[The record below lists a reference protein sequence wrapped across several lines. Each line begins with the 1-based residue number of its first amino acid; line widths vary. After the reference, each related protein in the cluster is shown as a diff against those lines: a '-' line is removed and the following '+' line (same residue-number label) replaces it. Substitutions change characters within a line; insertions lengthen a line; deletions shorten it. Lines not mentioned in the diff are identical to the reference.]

1 MYEDGGM
8 DKAMEKG
15 LKVIENMDKVV
26 TSLFGRSQ
34 NLRSMMI

>member
-1 MYEDGGM
+1 
-8 DKAMEKG
+8 MEKG

-26 TSLFGRSQ
+26 SSLFGRSQ